1 MHVEYQ
7 AKGVD
12 VSTALRT
19 WLQRRLRKLE
29 RYDPGVRVEVVL
41 RRNQEKGPVEADL
54 IVHTHWGTIQSTRV
68 QGYDERTALARALTK
83 IDEQLRRFKERRTVG
98 RRRATAEAVQA
109 IEQQTMAAEALE
121 PPVRRVPLPAV
132 PLMTQEE
139 AVQSLLDR
147 EETFVIFRDLE
158 NDEAL
163 TVVYRDKDDA
173 IALVSS
179 RS

>member
-1 MHVEYQ
+1 MNIEYQ
-7 AKGVD
+7 TKGVD
-12 VSTALRT
+12 VSTALTT

-41 RRNQEKGPVEADL
+41 RRNQDKGPVEADL
-54 IVHTHWGTIQSTRV
+54 IIHTHWGTIQSTRA

-83 IDEQLRRFKERRTVG
+83 IEQQLRRFKDRRTVG
-98 RRRATAEAVQA
+98 RRRATVEAIQTL
-109 IEQQTMAAEALE
+109 EQQTMAAETLE

-147 EETFVIFRDLE
+147 EETFVI
-158 NDEAL
+158 
-163 TVVYRDKDDA
+163 
-173 IALVSS
+173 S
-179 RS
+179 RPGQR

>member
-1 MHVEYQ
+1 MNVEYQ
-7 AKGVD
+7 AKGID
-12 VSTALRT
+12 VSTALTT
-19 WLQRRLRKLE
+19 WLQRRLRKIE
-29 RYDPGVRVEVVL
+29 RYDPGARVEVVL

-83 IDEQLRRFKERRTVG
+83 IEEQIRRFKERRTVG

-109 IEQQTMAAEALE
+109 IEQKTMAAETLE

-147 EETFVIFRDLE
+147 DETFVIFRDLE

-179 RS
+179 RW

>member
-1 MHVEYQ
+1 MNIEYQ
-7 AKGVD
+7 TKGVD
-12 VSTALRT
+12 VSTALTT

-29 RYDPGVRVEVVL
+29 RYDPSVRVEVVL
-41 RRNQEKGPVEADL
+41 RRNQDKGPVEADL
-54 IVHTHWGTIQSTRV
+54 IIHTHWGTIQSTRA

-83 IDEQLRRFKERRTVG
+83 IEQQLRRFKDRRTVG
-98 RRRATAEAVQA
+98 RRRATVEAVQTL
-109 IEQQTMAAEALE
+109 EQQTMAAETLE

-147 EETFVIFRDLE
+147 EETFVIFRDLD

-179 RS
+179 RP